1 MMGDWTYGEALFF
14 IRFACFLIAMSK
26 MGYHLKPAEV
36 GLNVNIEP
44 SRIELLK
51 VR

>member
-1 MMGDWTYGEALFF
+1 MGSWTRGEAQFF
-14 IRFACFLIAMSK
+14 MRFACFLIAMSK
-26 MGYHLKPAEV
+26 MGHHLKPVEV

-44 SRIELLK
+44 SRIELLR